1 MTVKYIRGQDGSI
14 YSVSRLMPPCVGHPG
29 GEPIWRL
36 RLISADGYESVYAA
50 YSAENSALLVYKTMK
65 GFMASR
71 SVMITFGLGINALP
85 DEVGLMVEAVESVLA
100 QLDEVIEG
108 EDDHLGE
115 SPAPLDDTTAGGPL
129 DVKQPTTDNAREET
143 DDTTGNAG

>member
-1 MTVKYIRGQDGSI
+1 MKYIRGQDGSI
-14 YSVSRLMPPCVGHPG
+14 YSVSRLMPPCVGHPE

-65 GFMASR
+65 GFMASQ

-85 DEVGLMVEAVESVLA
+85 DVTALAVEVMGRVIG
-100 QLDEVIEG
+100 QLHEVIEG

-115 SPAPLDDTTAGGPL
+115 SPAPLDDTTAGGPPSRL
-129 DVKQPTTDNAREET
+129 NLLNFP
-143 DDTTGNAG
+143 